1 MPRTAG
7 QMRRED
13 RTAAQPKAGATVI
26 SSAGP
31 RATDSRPA
39 TQPLTGQCS
48 DASSPGFQEELLLIC
63 TAPEIWRLALR
74 RAGCRDLAEDALQET
89 FYSVSRVKDPG
100 HVENLRA
107 FFCKALIHE
116 INHQRG
122 QLRLIPVED
131 PETAAGN
138 RQQDFPLSNPG
149 HSSVDGEAVWLVLAA
164 TWFMRFRRRRGEL
177 RAMVPERSN
186 DPERYRLVVL
196 AVAEEMLRTAMK
208 GHVSWADGKKA
219 LQAGLPTWLDETGCE
234 VETLYQR
241 LSRARRDIQMLLKII
256 VTREELAP

>member
-7 QMRRED
+7 QMMREG
-13 RTAAQPKAGATVI
+13 RTAAQPEAGATVI
-26 SSAGP
+26 SPSGP
-31 RATDSRPA
+31 RATDGRSA

-116 INHQRG
+116 INHQRE

-131 PETAAGN
+131 PETVAGN
-138 RQQDFPLSNPG
+138 RQHFPGSNPS
-149 HSSVDGEAVWLVLAA
+149 HNSVDREAVWLVLAA
-164 TWFMRFRRRRGEL
+164 TWFIRFSRKRDEL
-177 RAMVPERSN
+177 RTMVPERSN

-208 GHVSWADGKKA
+208 GHVSWADCKKA
-219 LQAGLPTWLDETGCE
+219 LQAGLPTWLNETGCE

-241 LSRARRDIQMLLKII
+241 LSRARQDIQMLLKII
-256 VTREELAP
+256 VIREELSP